1 MAAPSPSLQPTTPSN
16 VVASVSANTVTV
28 TWGSS
33 TTNGGADISEYT
45 IYNGNTIV
53 GTVNGSTTTYSF
65 SVQTKGSITPGVVAA
80 TTNGHYG
87 NRGLGSPVTVEYLV
101 STPTGISATANGNSV
116 NVSWTA
122 STTNGGPAIDRY
134 IIYNGDT
141 VLQTVDG
148 MGFVLGGEIIETQ
161 FRTTITGPVSIGI
174 VATSTAGESSAKGT
188 ASSPLTVIGGIY
200 RYSGSSVQ
208 LAPKQ
213 GRLQDTAGTGAII
226 STQATQ
232 TFDISS
238 TDISFSCILPDTASS
253 SAWQSNITYA
263 RIGTQYYFAQLKGG
277 NTLTFGFEDGTS
289 GTNLN
294 IGTVTYTT
302 GDVFSLVLD
311 KTQAVFKINGAT
323 QSTYLFPPRSGS
335 SPLWSP
341 QRNQRTQYARLT
353 AVAPVPMGR
362 SLTFDDLTFLGQF
375 TVPAPQN
382 VETVPTAVTQI
393 MNSERPARAA
403 TGTIAKTDNP
413 TVRAGLV
420 QSAAPAVA
428 EQAFTEQ
435 EAPAAV
441 ADIANELP
449 DSGLTA
455 DEQKIFLAAATDKL
469 MDEADLGTQEG
480 ARAAADDT
488 AAAMGNVTDEPVRQE
503 LAQQA
508 AKSAVDK
515 ALAAGASDPPAAQVA
530 TLSLVFGAF
539 VGNLPEVNQ
548 EAAAAAAATRARLTA
563 GTETTVVSGLTAA
576 NTAGAAGKTA
586 SKNALVGGT
595 ITALAEAGITSVTL
609 GADSTATLKNS
620 LTNTTGDLANVGN
633 LTVAIPSGTTFTLDP
648 VNGPFYLPITS
659 SGVYTIAVT
668 GYSPSRTFSANLTSN
683 PKSLTDTATNT
694 SYVVGD
700 TLTFGTGANT
710 ISFKVPALGS
720 VILNQEN
727 NAPVPCFPTGTMI
740 RTIAGDKPVETLAT
754 GDYVLTAD
762 NRAVPVRM
770 YSFHVPK
777 ATEANAPY
785 VVPANSLGYKQPA
798 RTLHLS
804 PHHAFQIRPNVWQMP
819 LLAAERSTAIQQYGL
834 GEPITYYHV
843 ECPNFFRDNLVA
855 DGVVCESFGSNQ
867 TKGLKGIYR
876 FATALGGYTRVSGP
890 TFAKK
895 A

>member
-1 MAAPSPSLQPTTPSN
+1 
-16 VVASVSANTVTV
+16 
-28 TWGSS
+28 
-33 TTNGGADISEYT
+33 
-45 IYNGNTIV
+45 
-53 GTVNGSTTTYSF
+53 
-65 SVQTKGSITPGVVAA
+65 
-80 TTNGHYG
+80 
-87 NRGLGSPVTVEYLV
+87 
-101 STPTGISATANGNSV
+101 
-116 NVSWTA
+116 
-122 STTNGGPAIDRY
+122 
-134 IIYNGDT
+134 
-141 VLQTVDG
+141 
-148 MGFVLGGEIIETQ
+148 
-161 FRTTITGPVSIGI
+161 
-174 VATSTAGESSAKGT
+174 
-188 ASSPLTVIGGIY
+188 
-200 RYSGSSVQ
+200 
-208 LAPKQ
+208 
-213 GRLQDTAGTGAII
+213 
-226 STQATQ
+226 
-232 TFDISS
+232 
-238 TDISFSCILPDTASS
+238 
-253 SAWQSNITYA
+253 
-263 RIGTQYYFAQLKGG
+263 
-277 NTLTFGFEDGTS
+277 
-289 GTNLN
+289 
-294 IGTVTYTT
+294 
-302 GDVFSLVLD
+302 
-311 KTQAVFKINGAT
+311 
-323 QSTYLFPPRSGS
+323 
-335 SPLWSP
+335 
-341 QRNQRTQYARLT
+341 
-353 AVAPVPMGR
+353 MGR
-362 SLTFDDLTFLGQF
+362 SLAFSGLSFLGQF
-375 TVPAPQN
+375 TVPTPQN
-382 VETVPTAVTQI
+382 IETVPDAVAKYLD
-393 MNSERPARAA
+393 SPRPARIA
-403 TGTIAKTDNP
+403 TQAISKTDNS

-420 QSAAPAVA
+420 QSAAPAIA
-428 EQAFTEQ
+428 DAAFAEQ
-435 EAPAAV
+435 EAPAAI
-441 ADIANELP
+441 AGIANELS

-648 VNGPFYLPITS
+648 VNGPFYLPIKS

-668 GYSPSRTFSANLTSN
+668 GYSPSRTFSANFTST

-694 SYVVGD
+694 TYVVGD

-710 ISFKVPALGS
+710 ISFKLPALGS

-727 NAPVPCFPTGTMI
+727 NAPVPCFPTGTLI
-740 RTIAGDKPVETLAT
+740 RTVAGDKPVETLAT

-762 NRAVPVRM
+762 NRVVPVRM
-770 YSFHVPK
+770 YSFHVAK
-777 ATEANAPY
+777 ATATNAPY
-785 VVPANSLGYKQPA
+785 IVPAGALGPRQP
-798 RTLHLS
+798 RTTLHLS
-804 PHHAFQIRPNVWQMP
+804 PDHAFQIRPNLWFTP
-819 LLAAERSTAIQQYGL
+819 KLAAERSSAIRQYDIDK
-834 GEPITYYHV
+834 PVTYYHV

-855 DGVVCESFGSNQ
+855 DGGVVESFGSNQ
-867 TKGLKGIYR
+867 ARGLKCLYR
-876 FATALGGYTRVSGP
+876 YAPTLGGYTRVSGP